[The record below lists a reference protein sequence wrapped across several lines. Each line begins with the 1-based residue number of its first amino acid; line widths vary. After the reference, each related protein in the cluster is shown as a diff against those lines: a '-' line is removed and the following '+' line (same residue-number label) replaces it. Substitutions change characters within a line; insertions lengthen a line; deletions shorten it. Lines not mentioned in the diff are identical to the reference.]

1 MKLKNVIKR
10 TNSSILYLLFFTI
23 FMGELMSSNSLPK
36 YYTKSLENGLQI
48 VAIPMDN
55 GSNVVSTDIF
65 YKVGSK
71 DEKMGKSG
79 IAHMLE
85 HLNFKSTKNLKSGE
99 FDEIVKGFGG
109 VNNASTSFD
118 YTHYY
123 IKSSSKNMAKSLEL
137 FAELM
142 ENLTLKD
149 EEFQPERDV
158 VAEERRWR
166 TDNNPMGYMQFR
178 LFNNAYIYH
187 PYHWT
192 PIGFMNDI
200 KNWDIKDIKNFHS
213 TFYQPKN
220 AIVVVAGDINKD
232 EVFEQTKK
240 YFNNIKNDKEIVRQ
254 SYTVEP
260 KQDGAKRLIVKKDSQ
275 VEMLAMA
282 YHIPSFE
289 HKDQVALSALSEL
302 LSSGKSSILHKV
314 LVNEKKLV
322 NSIYAYN
329 IELKD
334 PGLFLFFAVCNQDV
348 KTKTVE
354 KEILKI
360 IKDIKKGNISKKDIE
375 KIKINT
381 KADFIFS
388 LENSSSVASLLGSYF
403 VRDNIKPLFEYE
415 EDIEK
420 LKKSDIIEVAKKYLI
435 KDNSTTVILKK
446 GEKDEK
452 KSFKITTKNRK
463 KANI

>member
-1 MKLKNVIKR
+1 MKLLNVIKR
-10 TNSSILYLLFFTI
+10 TKSSILYILFFTI

-36 YYTKSLENGLQI
+36 YYTQTLENGLQI

-85 HLNFKSTKNLKSGE
+85 HLNFKSTKNLKAGE

-118 YTHYY
+118 FTHYY

-142 ENLTLKD
+142 QNLTLKD

-192 PIGFMNDI
+192 PIGFMSDI
-200 KNWDIKDIKNFHS
+200 KNWTIEDIKDFHS

-220 AIVVVAGDINKD
+220 AIVVVAGDIDKNS
-232 EVFEQTKK
+232 VFKETEK
-240 YFNNIKNDKEIVRQ
+240 YFKDIKNTKDIVRQ

-260 KQDGAKRLIVKKDSQ
+260 KQDGAKRLIIKKDSAI
-275 VEMLAMA
+275 EMLTIAF
-282 YHIPSFE
+282 HIPNFE

-302 LSSGKSSILHKV
+302 LSSGKSSLLQKV
-314 LVNEKKLV
+314 LVDEKKLV
-322 NSIYAYN
+322 NTVYAYN
-329 IELKD
+329 VELKD
-334 PGLFLFFAVCNQDV
+334 PGLFLFSAVCNQGV
-348 KTKTVE
+348 KAKDVE

-360 IKDIKKGNISKKDIE
+360 ISSIKEGNISKKDIE
-375 KIKINT
+375 KVKINT

-388 LENSSSVASLLGSYF
+388 LENSSSVASILGSYF

-415 EDIEK
+415 EEIEK
-420 LKKSDIIEVAKKYLI
+420 LKKSDVINVAKKYLT

-446 GEKDEK
+446 GRKDEK
-452 KSFKITTKNRK
+452 EEL
-463 KANI
+463 

>member
-1 MKLKNVIKR
+1 MKTLLQLKKYFLLF
-10 TNSSILYLLFFTI
+10 TFYLLLTT
-23 FMGELMSSNSLPK
+23 GDLMSNSLPK
-36 YYTKSLENGLQI
+36 YYTQTLENGLQI
-48 VAIPMDN
+48 VAIPMKN

-65 YKVGSK
+65 YKVGSR

-118 YTHYY
+118 FTHYY
-123 IKSSSKNMAKSLEL
+123 IKSASKNMDKSLEL
-137 FAELM
+137 FADLM

-166 TDNNPMGYMQFR
+166 TDNSPMGYLQFR

-200 KNWDIKDIKNFHS
+200 KNWTIEDIRDFHS
-213 TFYQPKN
+213 TYYQPKN
-220 AIVVVAGDINKD
+220 AVVVVAGDIDEK
-232 EVFEQTKK
+232 EVFKATKK
-240 YFNNIKNDKEIVRQ
+240 YFKNIKNTKEIP
-254 SYTVEP
+254 SELHTIEP
-260 KQDGAKRLIVKKDSQ
+260 KQDGAKKITIHKDSA
-275 VEMLAMA
+275 VEMIAIT
-282 YHIPSFE
+282 YHIPNFE

-302 LSSGKSSILHKV
+302 LSSGKSSILEKRLV
-314 LVNEKKLV
+314 DEKRLVNT
-322 NSIYAYN
+322 IYAYN
-329 IELKD
+329 LELKD
-334 PGLFLFFAVCNQDV
+334 PGLFMFVAAANQGV
-348 KTKTVE
+348 KAKDIE
-354 KEILKI
+354 KEILAI
-360 IKDIKKGNISKKDIE
+360 IDEIKKGAISKKDIE

-388 LENSSSVASLLGSYF
+388 LESSTSVASLYGSYF
-403 VRDNIKPLFEYE
+403 VRDNVKPLFDYE
-415 EDIEK
+415 
-420 LKKSDIIEVAKKYLI
+420 KKVEALTKKDLIKVANKYLV
-435 KDNSTTVILKK
+435 KQNSTTVILKQ
-446 GEKDEK
+446 EK
-452 KSFKITTKNRK
+452 
-463 KANI
+463 